1 MSALPAPAATAELA
15 ATRERLARELA
26 QLHWDLGGLVYEM
39 AIRDHFRL
47 DVVVRR
53 AAEMQRVDADLGEV
67 ERLLALGDHGAAGT
81 CPGCGSLRSRGA
93 VFCWQCGIQLLSKA
107 DGSVGLRAQNL
118 PGGGAA

>member
-1 MSALPAPAATAELA
+1 MSASPPTAAEPELR

-39 AIRDHFRL
+39 AVRDHFRL

-53 AAEMQRVDADLGEV
+53 AAEMQRLDADLGEV
-67 ERLLALGDHGAAGT
+67 ERVLALGAQGAAGA

-93 VFCWQCGIQLLSKA
+93 VYCWQCGIQLLSKA
-107 DGSVGLRAQNL
+107 DPTVGQNTQHL
-118 PGGGAA
+118 PGRVTP